1 MTRYEY
7 MRLSI
12 TIIPQD
18 IIKQYNLPPL
28 VSNSYIY
35 IEIQQGMYRL
45 PQAGNIANNLLTER
59 LEPKG
64 YYQCRHTP
72 GLWRHKW
79 IPILFSLVVNDFG
92 IKYVGK

>member
-18 IIKQYNLPPL
+18 IIKQYNLLPL

-79 IPILFSLVVNDFG
+79 RPILFLLVLDNFWH
-92 IKYVGK
+92 